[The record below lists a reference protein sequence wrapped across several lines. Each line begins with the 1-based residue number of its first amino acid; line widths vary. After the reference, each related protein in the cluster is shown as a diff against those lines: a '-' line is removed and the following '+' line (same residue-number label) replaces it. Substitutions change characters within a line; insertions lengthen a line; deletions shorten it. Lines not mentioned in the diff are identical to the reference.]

1 MRITVVGSTDVP
13 YTTAWHYAEAFAKLG
28 HEVERAATRDQ
39 EFAGLHFDDGT
50 HDVEVA
56 LVRVGRIIGD
66 SFVIPEHVPFF
77 TDDGVWA
84 AQHPTIGNA
93 QVHYLR
99 SGCHGPEAHDSEP
112 YPPWQGRWDVAFIG
126 SSPGHPEW
134 PQRVE
139 LIAHLREWF
148 GDRFIHVGPGGE
160 QVEDDSKLLWGYE
173 DRPLRGHWL
182 NRFLRSVPIV
192 VGDSVLHDRAQPYW
206 SERVYETWAR
216 GGFLIHPRNDFLAAE
231 LGLRGQTYPGRAWE
245 PERRYD
251 YPGEWT
257 VLKMLIDDALAH
269 PERTEEERRW
279 WQEFVRTHCTYEV
292 RCGELLAILG
302 LS

>member
-134 PQRVE
+134 PHRVE
-139 LIAHLREWF
+139 LIDHLREWF

-182 NRFLRSVPIV
+182 NRFMRSVPII
-192 VGDSVLHDRAQPYW
+192 VGDSVLHDAAQPYW

-216 GGFLIHPRNDFLAAE
+216 GGFLVHPGNDLLLAE
-231 LGLRGQTYPGRAWE
+231 MPDKFYPGRLWQ
-245 PERRYD
+245 
-251 YPGEWT
+251 PGDWDT
-257 VLKMLIDDALAH
+257 LHGLIGPWLRH
-269 PERTEEERRW
+269 PEERDEIRRSL
-279 WQEFVRTHCTYEV
+279 QEFVRTHCTYEH
-292 RCGELLAILG
+292 RAAAMLATLG
-302 LS
+302 LT